1 MRMKKVLT
9 AEEIAGIS
17 FRKQDVNVQ
26 LEQEKAS
33 ENVEQSPAAS
43 GNKRK
48 AAETS
53 AAQQKKKKM
62 TPKQR
67 EDMRN
72 DNFVPIEP
80 RSAELL
86 PPITEHVEETQPST
100 PRVNP
105 DLQATATSKDKT
117 IHVDSDSTPTPPQG
131 SFRVANLSQLTQ
143 SSAENA
149 AEQPAALPAYTS

>member
-33 ENVEQSPAAS
+33 ENAEQSPAAS

-131 SFRVANLSQLTQ
+131 PPLFQHIPASFAQRGRARATAGGCRTGQ
-143 SSAENA
+143 EG
-149 AEQPAALPAYTS
+149 